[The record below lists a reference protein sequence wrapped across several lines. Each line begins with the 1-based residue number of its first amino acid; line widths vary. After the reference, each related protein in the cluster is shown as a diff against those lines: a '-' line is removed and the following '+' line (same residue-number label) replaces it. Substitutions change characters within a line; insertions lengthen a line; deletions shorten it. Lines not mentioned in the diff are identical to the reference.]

1 MCDTEKKTC
10 VEDAQ
15 DCRRE
20 HYNPY
25 RDTVPLML
33 SDNYQD
39 RFVAEYRQTKIRYE
53 RLNKFCNRIEAA
65 MTHPGK
71 VDMPKHDCDLSLLRE
86 QLTWMGHYLHAL
98 EVRAAV
104 EHIEL

>member
-1 MCDTEKKTC
+1 MDESRMTACSCKPYNELEAT
-10 VEDAQ
+10 VE
-15 DCRRE
+15 
-20 HYNPY
+20 
-25 RDTVPLML
+25 LML
-33 SDNYQD
+33 SEDYKA

-53 RLNKFCNRIEAA
+53 RLKKFCNRIEAA

-86 QLTWMGHYLHAL
+86 QMRWMEHYLNAL
-98 EVRAAV
+98 EVRAVV